1 MSKSLY
7 LRIVIEYYKYAMS
20 HLCFHSVVLGGFHP
34 PLSCFYLANKKQDI
48 WNLFG
53 GFCVCFPPAHLA
65 WDLVYSNN
73 LVLEKQSTA
82 PSSKT

>member
-34 PLSCFYLANKKQDI
+34 PPVV
-48 WNLFG
+48 LFL
-53 GFCVCFPPAHLA
+53 F
-65 WDLVYSNN
+65 S
-73 LVLEKQSTA
+73 
-82 PSSKT
+82 